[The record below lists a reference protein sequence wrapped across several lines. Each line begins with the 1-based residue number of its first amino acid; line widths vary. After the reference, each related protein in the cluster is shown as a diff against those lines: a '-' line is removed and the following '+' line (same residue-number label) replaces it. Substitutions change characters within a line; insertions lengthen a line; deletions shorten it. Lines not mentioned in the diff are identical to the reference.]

1 MSHRQQP
8 GPRDTAPFAAI
19 PAVNAARRVWL
30 GCMVGVVCALA
41 VMPSGVRAADEPVS
55 EAEFKAALLI
65 KLIRFVVWPDAAFS
79 TPDAPLHIGVLGTHP
94 FGKYLDRI
102 AEGKSLEKH
111 PFQIR
116 YAANAEELVA
126 CHFVFVCRDRRPAM
140 DEINKVFLGKPILLV
155 GEEDRF
161 ANIGGM
167 INVVVR
173 EQKPFLQ
180 INARAAE
187 LAGLRFRGQLAQTR
201 NIEWIERPSA
211 ESK

>member
-1 MSHRQQP
+1 MSSRQQP
-8 GPRDTAPFAAI
+8 GPRDTAPFTAS
-19 PAVNAARRVWL
+19 PVVGTARRVLL
-30 GCMVGVVCALA
+30 GCMAVALCALTLHPA
-41 VMPSGVRAADEPVS
+41 TLRGADEPVS

-65 KLIRFVVWPDAAFS
+65 KLIRFVVWPESAFAGA
-79 TPDAPLHIGVLGTHP
+79 DAPLNIGVLGAHP

-111 PFQIR
+111 PFRIR
-116 YAANAEELVA
+116 YAATAEELVD
-126 CHFVFVCRDRRPAM
+126 CHFVFICRDRRPAM
-140 DEINKVFLGKPILLV
+140 GDINKVFLGKPVLLV

-161 ANIGGM
+161 ANTGGM

-180 INARAAE
+180 INARTAE